1 MHQQTSS
8 TQRQQFYNLHQQG
21 QTYAEIAE
29 RFGISKM
36 CVRYWCRHLRDGKD
50 ALTTYHKKP
59 WGLLH
64 RFHARVR
71 YVILRLRLEHTRW
84 GPNRILAKLRKR
96 PSLLGLKLPSEAEIG
111 RYLHQWR
118 KFRRKAKKK
127 PVLPKSEQ
135 ATQVHQ
141 RWEIDFK
148 VGICLAE
155 DIRVNLFTVRDP
167 VGEAYIG
174 DFVYETHLHK
184 RIHMEEVRAVLRRCF
199 DGWGTLPDEV
209 QTDGESVLV
218 SSHQSD
224 FPSRF
229 TLWLVGLGIIHRV
242 IKNVTSN
249 AEVERCHRTVND
261 YAIVGNEDKSPPAL
275 QYILDQA
282 VYELNH
288 ELPSQAEGCHG
299 QPPVLAHP
307 ELLTPRHP
315 YRSDLELTYFDLR
328 RVDQYLAGFT
338 WVHRVNRNGQIS
350 IGKLQHYAV
359 SQAYVGRDVE
369 VRFDPKDRHF
379 VFSLLGEPDRIIRR
393 KPAKGLDVA
402 DLTGFEVWPMGP
414 GPQQLSLPLVFVQ
427 EVNC

>member
-1 MHQQTSS
+1 MYQQTNP
-8 TQRQQFYNLHQQG
+8 TQRRQFYTLHQQG

-50 ALTTYHKKP
+50 AQTTYHKKP
-59 WGLLH
+59 SGLLH
-64 RFHARVR
+64 RFHPRVR
-71 YVILRLRLEHTRW
+71 YVILRLRLEHARW

-118 KFRRKAKKK
+118 RFRRRPKKK
-127 PVLPKSEQ
+127 PVLERSQQ

-148 VGICLAE
+148 VGIRLAA
-155 DIRVNLFTVRDP
+155 DILVNLFTVRDP

-174 DFVYETHLHK
+174 DFIYETHPHK

-199 DGWGTLPDEV
+199 DRWGTLPDEV
-209 QTDGESVLV
+209 QTDGKSVLV
-218 SSHQSD
+218 SSHQND

-229 TLWLVGLGIIHRV
+229 TLWLVGLAIVHRV

-261 YAIVGNEDKSPPAL
+261 YAIVGNEDKTPSAL
-275 QYILDQA
+275 QRVLDQA
-282 VYELNH
+282 TYELNY

-299 QPPVLAHP
+299 QPPILAHP
-307 ELLTPRHP
+307 KLLNPRRP
-315 YRSDLELTYFDLR
+315 YRADLELTDFDLQ

-338 WVHRVNRNGQIS
+338 WVHRVNRNGQVS
-350 IGKLQHYAV
+350 IGKLQRYMV
-359 SQAYVGRDVE
+359 SQAYAGREVE
-369 VRFDPKDRHF
+369 VRFDPQDRHF
-379 VFSLLGEPDRIIRR
+379 VFSALGEPEKIIRR
-393 KPAKGLDVA
+393 KPAKGLEIA
-402 DLTGFEVWPMGP
+402 DLTGLEVWPMGS

>member
-1 MHQQTSS
+1 MHQQTSP
-8 TQRQQFYNLHQQG
+8 TQRRQFYTLHQKG
-21 QTYAEIAE
+21 YIYAEIAE
-29 RFGISKM
+29 RFEVSKM
-36 CVRYWCRHLRDGKD
+36 CVHYWCRHLRDGKD
-50 ALTTYHKKP
+50 TQTTYRKKP
-59 WGLLH
+59 LGLLR
-64 RFHARVR
+64 RFHPRVR
-71 YVILRLRLEHTRW
+71 FVILRLRLEHTRW

-118 KFRRKAKKK
+118 RFRRKPKKK
-127 PVLPKSEQ
+127 PVMERSEQ

-148 VGICLAE
+148 VGIRLAA

-174 DFVYETHLHK
+174 DFVFETRYHK
-184 RIHMEEVRAVLRRCF
+184 RIHMEEVRAVLRQCF
-199 DGWGTLPDEV
+199 DRWGTLPDEV

-229 TLWLVGLGIIHRV
+229 TLWLVGLGIVHRV

-275 QYILDQA
+275 QKVLDQS
-282 VYELNH
+282 VYELNY
-288 ELPSQAEGCHG
+288 ELQSQAEGCHG
-299 QPPVLAHP
+299 QPPIVAHP
-307 ELLTPRHP
+307 ELLRPSRP
-315 YRSDLELTYFDLR
+315 YQAALELSSFDLG

-338 WVHRVNRNGQIS
+338 WFHRVNRNGQVS
-350 IGKLQHYAV
+350 IGKLQHYSV
-359 SQAYVGRDVE
+359 SQTYAGRDVE
-369 VRFDPKDRHF
+369 VRFDPQDRHF
-379 VFSLLGEPDRIIRR
+379 VFSPLGEPKHIIRR
-393 KPAKGLDVA
+393 KPAKGLNVA
-402 DLTGFEVWPMGP
+402 DLTGLEVWPMGP